1 MTDSGEHVPT
11 PGVRDAAPAPSPKD
25 LRASAQ
31 GWHGL
36 QLAVLGFVGL
46 CGVLREGGSVQ
57 APRSVQIA
65 AAILA
70 LSALAVACCS
80 AFLIGRAAWPL
91 YGARTG
97 SHPPEPRRA
106 SRDLRV
112 GIALTFTAVALLA
125 LSTSVSWW
133 PSDEGGGAAAGG
145 TALIRVSTSASTVC
159 GSLGEGDDGFV
170 TVRVDERVLPL
181 PLSDVV
187 AVRPAASCD

>member
-1 MTDSGEHVPT
+1 MTDSGEHVPR
-11 PGVRDAAPAPSPKD
+11 PGGGDVAPAPSPKD

-46 CGVLREGGSVQ
+46 CGVLREGGPVQ
-57 APRSVQIA
+57 APRGVQIVA
-65 AAILA
+65 AVLA
-70 LSALAVACCS
+70 LSALAIACCS
-80 AFLIGRAAWPL
+80 AFLVGRAAWPL
-91 YGARTG
+91 YGPRTG

-133 PSDEGGGAAAGG
+133 PSDEDGGAGA
-145 TALIRVSTSASTVC
+145 ALIRVSTAAGTVC
-159 GSLGEGDDGFV
+159 GSLGEGGDGFL
-170 TVRVDERVLPL
+170 TVRVDERVLPV